1 MILKN
6 YEINKI
12 NINHNNILLFY
23 GQNQGAKQ
31 EEIKKLISTNKNL
44 SLFTYDEKDVIDK
57 VNEFYESI
65 LSESLF
71 ENEKIIIVNR
81 ATDKM
86 LKIVEELI
94 NRNITN
100 LKIII
105 NSDNLDK
112 KSKLRSFFEKNKKLI
127 CVAFYP
133 DNIIT
138 LSRIIQ
144 NFLRQK
150 NISISQSNIN
160 LIANKCNGD
169 RGVLINELNKIDYF
183 LMTNKK
189 LNTENLMKLINLI
202 ENYSISELIDNCL
215 AKNKIKTMAIL
226 NENNFTNED
235 CIIITRTFLQKI
247 KRLKKLRSEYKKNND
262 LDKTIALAK
271 PPIFWKDKE
280 IIKQQIN
287 KWKTKQIDE
296 LIYDISDMELQ
307 IKKNINNSINI
318 ISDFILNKC
327 SVSINNVV

>member
-6 YEINKI
+6 YEVNKI

-57 VNEFYESI
+57 INEFYESI

-71 ENEKIIIVNR
+71 ENEKIIIINR

-86 LKIVEELI
+86 LKIIEELI

-169 RGVLINELNKIDYF
+169 RGVLINELNKIDCF

-189 LNTENLMKLINLI
+189 LNTEDLMKLINLI

-262 LDKTIALAK
+262 LDRTIALAK

-327 SVSINNVV
+327 SVGTNNVF

>member
-12 NINHNNILLFY
+12 NISHNNILLFY

-31 EEIKKLISTNKNL
+31 EEIKKLISANKNL

-57 VNEFYESI
+57 VNEFYENI

-71 ENEKIIIVNR
+71 ENEKIIIINR
-81 ATDKM
+81 ATDKI
-86 LKIVEELI
+86 LKIIEELI
-94 NRNITN
+94 DRNITN

-138 LSRIIQ
+138 LSKIIQ
-144 NFLRQK
+144 SFLREK

-189 LNTENLMKLINLI
+189 LNTENLIKLINLI

-247 KRLKKLRSEYKKNND
+247 KRLKKLSSEFKKNND

-280 IIKQQIN
+280 IVKQQVN
-287 KWKTKQIDE
+287 KWKTRQIDE
-296 LIYDISDMELQ
+296 LIYDISDIELQ
-307 IKKNINNSINI
+307 IKKNANSSINI

>member
-12 NINHNNILLFY
+12 NISHNNILLFY

-31 EEIKKLISTNKNL
+31 EEIKKLISANKNL

-57 VNEFYESI
+57 VNEFYENI

-71 ENEKIIIVNR
+71 ENEKIIIINR
-81 ATDKM
+81 ATDKI
-86 LKIVEELI
+86 LKIIEELI
-94 NRNITN
+94 DINIKN
-100 LKIII
+100 IKIII

-138 LSRIIQ
+138 LSKIIQ
-144 NFLRQK
+144 SFLREK

-169 RGVLINELNKIDYF
+169 RGVLINELNKIGYF

-247 KRLKKLRSEYKKNND
+247 KRLKKLSSEFKKNND

-280 IIKQQIN
+280 IIKNQIN

-296 LIYDISDMELQ
+296 LIYDIGDIELQ
-307 IKKNINNSINI
+307 IKKNINNSINL

-327 SVSINNVV
+327 SVSTNNVF

>member
-12 NINHNNILLFY
+12 NISHNNILLFY

-31 EEIKKLISTNKNL
+31 EEIKKLISANKNL

-57 VNEFYESI
+57 VNEFYENI

-71 ENEKIIIVNR
+71 ENEKIIIINR
-81 ATDKM
+81 ATDKI
-86 LKIVEELI
+86 LKIIEELI
-94 NRNITN
+94 DRNITN

-138 LSRIIQ
+138 LSKIIQ
-144 NFLRQK
+144 SFLREK

-247 KRLKKLRSEYKKNND
+247 KRLKKLSSEFKKNND

-280 IIKQQIN
+280 IIKQQIY
-287 KWKTKQIDE
+287 KWRPKN
-296 LIYDISDMELQ
+296 
-307 IKKNINNSINI
+307 IKKLIFKINEIEILVKKNFNNSINI
-318 ISDFILNKC
+318 ITDFLLEQSSSN
-327 SVSINNVV
+327 SNN

>member
-1 MILKN
+1 MST
-6 YEINKI
+6 
-12 NINHNNILLFY
+12 
-23 GQNQGAKQ
+23 QGNWLESFIIEKS
-31 EEIKKLISTNKNL
+31 KLIEYLISHD
-44 SLFTYDEKDVIDK
+44 SH
-57 VNEFYESI
+57 
-65 LSESLF
+65 LF
-71 ENEKIIIVNR
+71 ENEKIIIINR

-86 LKIVEELI
+86 LKIIEELI

-138 LSRIIQ
+138 LSKIIQ
-144 NFLRQK
+144 SFLREK

-247 KRLKKLRSEYKKNND
+247 KRLKKLSSEFKKNND
-262 LDKTIALAK
+262 LDKTIALTK

-296 LIYDISDMELQ
+296 LIYDIGDIELQ
-307 IKKNINNSINI
+307 IKKNINNSINL

-327 SVSINNVV
+327 SVSTNNVF

>member
-31 EEIKKLISTNKNL
+31 EEIKKLISANKNL
-44 SLFTYDEKDVIDK
+44 PLFTYDEKDLIDK
-57 VNEFYESI
+57 VYEFYESI

-86 LKIVEELI
+86 LKIIEELI
-94 NRNITN
+94 DRNISN

-138 LSRIIQ
+138 LSKIIQ

-247 KRLKKLRSEYKKNND
+247 KRLKKLSSEFKKNND

-280 IIKQQIN
+280 IVKQQVN
-287 KWKTKQIDE
+287 KWKTRQIDE
-296 LIYDISDMELQ
+296 LIYDISDIELQ
-307 IKKNINNSINI
+307 IKKNANSSINI

>member
-12 NINHNNILLFY
+12 NISHNNILLFY

-31 EEIKKLISTNKNL
+31 EEIKKLISANKNL

-57 VNEFYESI
+57 VNEFYENI

-71 ENEKIIIVNR
+71 ENEKIIIINR
-81 ATDKM
+81 ATDKI
-86 LKIVEELI
+86 LKIIEELI
-94 NRNITN
+94 DRNITN

-138 LSRIIQ
+138 LSKIIQ
-144 NFLRQK
+144 SFLREK

-247 KRLKKLRSEYKKNND
+247 KRLKKLSSEFKKNND

-296 LIYDISDMELQ
+296 LIYDIGDVELQ

-327 SVSINNVV
+327 SVSTNNAF

>member
-12 NINHNNILLFY
+12 NISHNNILLFY

-31 EEIKKLISTNKNL
+31 EEIKKLISANKNL

-57 VNEFYESI
+57 VNEFYENI

-71 ENEKIIIVNR
+71 ENEKIIIINR
-81 ATDKM
+81 ATDKI
-86 LKIVEELI
+86 LKIIEELI
-94 NRNITN
+94 DRNITN

-138 LSRIIQ
+138 LSKIIQ
-144 NFLRQK
+144 SFLREK

-247 KRLKKLRSEYKKNND
+247 KRLKKLSSEFKKNND

-296 LIYDISDMELQ
+296 LIYDIGDIELQ
-307 IKKNINNSINI
+307 IKKNINNSINL

-327 SVSINNVV
+327 SVSTNNVF

>member
-31 EEIKKLISTNKNL
+31 EEIKKIISKNKNL

-57 VNEFYESI
+57 VNEFYENI

-71 ENEKIIIVNR
+71 ENEKIIIINR
-81 ATDKM
+81 GTDKM
-86 LKIVEELI
+86 LKIIEELI
-94 NRNITN
+94 DRNITN

-138 LSRIIQ
+138 LSKIIQ

-247 KRLKKLRSEYKKNND
+247 KRLKKLSSEFKKNND

-280 IIKQQIN
+280 IVKQQVN
-287 KWKTKQIDE
+287 KWKTRQIDE
-296 LIYDISDMELQ
+296 LIYDISDIELQ
-307 IKKNINNSINI
+307 IKKNANSSINI

>member
-31 EEIKKLISTNKNL
+31 EEIKKLISENKNL

-57 VNEFYESI
+57 VNEFYENI

-71 ENEKIIIVNR
+71 ENEKIIIINR

-86 LKIVEELI
+86 LKIIEELI
-94 NRNITN
+94 DRNITN

-133 DNIIT
+133 DNLIT
-138 LSRIIQ
+138 LSKIIQ
-144 NFLRQK
+144 NFIRQK

-160 LIANKCNGD
+160 LIVNQ
-169 RGVLINELNKIDYF
+169 
-183 LMTNKK
+183 
-189 LNTENLMKLINLI
+189 
-202 ENYSISELIDNCL
+202 DN
-215 AKNKIKTMAIL
+215 
-226 NENNFTNED
+226 NN
-235 CIIITRTFLQKI
+235 
-247 KRLKKLRSEYKKNND
+247 
-262 LDKTIALAK
+262 
-271 PPIFWKDKE
+271 
-280 IIKQQIN
+280 
-287 KWKTKQIDE
+287 
-296 LIYDISDMELQ
+296 
-307 IKKNINNSINI
+307 
-318 ISDFILNKC
+318 
-327 SVSINNVV
+327 